1 MNVVNSVQEQDI
13 CNLFIAKLIS
23 PDFYFPL
30 STFHESKITKHRKN
44 QPFSL
49 KQPYAILFQAVTF
62 EFTENWRE
70 EIIFSCLFGKNVQFN
85 FDKLSSQN
93 GIGR

>member
-30 STFHESKITKHRKN
+30 STFHESKITKPISDDRIGGGVLFARPTVHSLRPSVKMKHR
-44 QPFSL
+44 
-49 KQPYAILFQAVTF
+49 
-62 EFTENWRE
+62 E
-70 EIIFSCLFGKNVQFN
+70 
-85 FDKLSSQN
+85 
-93 GIGR
+93 